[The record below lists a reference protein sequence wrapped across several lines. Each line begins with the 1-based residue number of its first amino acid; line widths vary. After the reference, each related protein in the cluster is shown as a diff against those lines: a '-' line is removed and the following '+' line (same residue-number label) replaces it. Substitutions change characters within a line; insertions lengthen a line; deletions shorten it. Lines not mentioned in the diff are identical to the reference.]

1 MNHKAEIFVAI
12 QRVMP
17 KHLLSRLI
25 GRLAESE
32 IIWLK
37 NFLITRTISY
47 FDVNMDEA
55 MFNDQNSYRSFND
68 FFTRSLKEHARP
80 IAVGSKSICSPADGV
95 ISQAGSIK
103 NNRIIQAKGVDYSIG
118 CLLGDSSISKKFND
132 GRFATIYLSP
142 KDYHRVHIP
151 TSGQLIKTRYIPG
164 ELFSVN
170 ALTTEGLEGLFTKN
184 ERLICQFKSESIG
197 DFIVVLVGAMLVA
210 GIETVWSGLE
220 IPGKGSV
227 RESDY
232 SEQQLLF
239 EKGDEIG
246 KFRFGSTAIVLFEKD
261 KVSQMTGNQP
271 QQTVRMGE
279 EIAQVL

>member
-80 IAVGSKSICSPADGV
+80 IAEGSKSICSPADGV

-170 ALTTEGLEGLFTKN
+170 ALTAEGLEGLFTKN

-210 GIETVWSGLE
+210 GIETVWSGIE

-227 RESDY
+227 RESYY

-261 KVSQMTGNQP
+261 KVSQMIGNQP
-271 QQTVRMGE
+271 QQTVIMGE